1 MNIMTKDRKVY
12 MCTQSSNYWPNSIPS
27 LLHRKSIAS
36 FILYPYRSLITGAR
50 YVQIFFYYIMQG
62 EQLTCL
68 HFLSGRVK
76 LIVTSERLNIHK
88 NMLPP
93 VESQVIFLS
102 KETPIVSVDLRT
114 VELHESKQNGVKIE
128 VEQMMG

>member
-1 MNIMTKDRKVY
+1 
-12 MCTQSSNYWPNSIPS
+12 
-27 LLHRKSIAS
+27 
-36 FILYPYRSLITGAR
+36 
-50 YVQIFFYYIMQG
+50 MQG

-76 LIVTSERLNIHK
+76 LIVTSERLNIYK

-102 KETPIVSVDLRT
+102 KETPIVSVGLRT

>member
-1 MNIMTKDRKVY
+1 MFHGKLGNKYIYYVCHHYILNMNIMTKDRKVY
-12 MCTQSSNYWPNSIPS
+12 MCTQSSNYSPNSIPS
-27 LLHRKSIAS
+27 LLDRKSIAS

-50 YVQIFFYYIMQG
+50 CVRFFFYYIMQG

-88 NMLPP
+88 KMLPP
-93 VESQVIFLS
+93 IESQVIFS
-102 KETPIVSVDLRT
+102 FQRNT
-114 VELHESKQNGVKIE
+114 NC
-128 VEQMMG
+128 

>member
-1 MNIMTKDRKVY
+1 
-12 MCTQSSNYWPNSIPS
+12 
-27 LLHRKSIAS
+27 
-36 FILYPYRSLITGAR
+36 
-50 YVQIFFYYIMQG
+50 MQG

-76 LIVTSERLNIHK
+76 LIVTSERLNIYK